1 MSSPTSAAVSN
12 QPSSNGTWSA
22 VAPWVVPPVAAS
34 LAIVPVFRGMV
45 GKSFEQ
51 KGQPIPPMTWL
62 EGVKGGVKAA
72 PTVGAIVGTQM
83 VFKNV
88 LDKAWTKDSGITSV
102 TYTVFSSAA
111 VGVVSAP
118 GYAVYNGQ
126 TMGWKMRESLQR
138 FSMHQAAAITA
149 RETMFVFGLTA
160 GDNLAASMRNRF
172 GNRKFIDYAAAFV
185 TGAAASIVGHPF
197 DTQLTLLQSKM
208 PVKSYLQLMWGA
220 PRKAGATGGFSV
232 VYKFTK
238 DMLNSSV
245 QPSV

>member
-1 MSSPTSAAVSN
+1 MAVSN
-12 QPSSNGTWSA
+12 QQSSNGTWSY
-22 VAPWVVPPVAAS
+22 VAPYVVLPVAAS
-34 LAIVPVFRGMV
+34 LAIIPVFRGMV

-51 KGQPIPPMTWL
+51 KGQPVPPMTWL

-83 VFKNV
+83 VFKNM
-88 LDKAWTKDSGITSV
+88 LDKAWKKDSGTTSIV
-102 TYTVFSSAA
+102 YTVFSSAV
-111 VGVVSAP
+111 VGAISAP

-126 TMGWKMRESLQR
+126 TMGWKMRETLQR

-172 GNRKFIDYAAAFV
+172 GNRKLIDYTAAFV
-185 TGAAASIVGHPF
+185 TGAAASVVGHSF
-197 DTQLTLLQSKM
+197 DTQLTLSQSNLPLKG
-208 PVKSYLQLMWGA
+208 YGQLLWGG
-220 PRKAGATGGFSV
+220 PRKAWATGWFSV
-232 VYKFTK
+232 FYKFTK

-245 QPSV
+245 EPSA